1 MRRMIVVAV
10 LAVSA
15 SCNKPAAVQSDVTA
29 SDKLPQRG
37 NYHVVHEVVQGNESK
52 TDEFD
57 TELGGF
63 DRQTLETEILKD
75 AGSKCRD
82 KQVSIDDGSF
92 NVRMTCSAP
101 DGDFNNIDVE
111 RQGSFSKNSLEVT
124 TRSTLMGTSY
134 QESFRA
140 HLNAG

>member
-1 MRRMIVVAV
+1 MRKMIGVAV

-15 SCNKPAAVQSDVTA
+15 SCSKPAAVQSDLTA
-29 SDKLPQRG
+29 SDTLPQRG

-57 TELGGF
+57 TEMGGF
-63 DRQTLETEILKD
+63 DRQMLESEIAKD
-75 AGSKCRD
+75 AGSKCD
-82 KQVSIDDGSF
+82 KKVSIDDGSF

-101 DGDFNNIDVE
+101 DGDFNNMDVE
-111 RQGSFSKNSLEVT
+111 REGTFSKNSLEVT
-124 TRSTLMGTSY
+124 TRSTLMGASY
-134 QESFRA
+134 RESFRA